1 MHSSKNFTQILGLFL
16 ILLLCRCTTTKQVQF
31 NILQTNDVYEI
42 SPLENGKVGGMARV
56 AQLKK
61 ELSEA
66 NPNIISIMAGDFF
79 NPSIYGSLKFEGE
92 RIRGRQM
99 VETMNVAGIDLV
111 TFGNHEFDL
120 KEADFLKRVNEST
133 FDWIIAN
140 AVYVKDGNQSP
151 FSRNGQEIPAYQI
164 KTYQNEAGKS
174 VKVGF
179 IGICIN
185 SNEPNYVS
193 FSDPIESFK
202 KVYEQIKNEVDVVVG
217 LTHQSIEED
226 KALAAAFP
234 EIHMILGGHEHNNML
249 VKVDNVQITKAD
261 ANAKTA
267 YIHQIK
273 YNTVTKKVKVKS
285 TLKKI
290 NEQVANEPNTQKIV
304 DKWANIAVKSLKESG
319 IDPEV
324 VLTTLKEPLDARE
337 EVIRNKPTRIS
348 SLIAKSISAAYPEA
362 QGSVLN
368 TGSIRVD
375 DVLTGQITEYD
386 IARTLPFGGA
396 IILVEMKG
404 SLLLKLLETGRTANV
419 GTGGFLALDQ
429 ITFDTSSKQGTIQG
443 QAIKPET
450 NYKIAMPSF
459 LISGNESNLDYFTK
473 DNPEIIKITEPD
485 ENSKRTQTDI
495 RLTLIDYLKNNP
507 IE

>member
-1 MHSSKNFTQILGLFL
+1 MYFPKGFTQIIGLSL
-16 ILLLCRCTTTKQVQF
+16 ILLLCRCNTTKQVQF

-42 SPLENGKVGGMARV
+42 SPLEGGKVGGMARV

-61 ELSEA
+61 ELSET
-66 NPNIISIMAGDFF
+66 NPNIISVMAGDFL

-99 VETMNVAGIDLV
+99 VEVMNVAGIDLV

-120 KEADFLKRVNEST
+120 KEPDFLKRVNEST
-133 FDWIIAN
+133 FDWVIAN
-140 AVYVKDGNQSP
+140 AVYVKDGRQSTFP
-151 FSRNGQEIPAYQI
+151 KNGQEIPAYQI

-179 IGICIN
+179 IGICLD
-185 SNEPNYVS
+185 SNEPDYVS
-193 FSDPIESFK
+193 FSDPIKSFK
-202 KVYEQIKNEVDVVVG
+202 KVYDQIKDEVDVVVG
-217 LTHQSIEED
+217 LTHQSIVED

-234 EIHMILGGHEHNNML
+234 EIHMILGGHEHSNTL
-249 VKVDNVQITKAD
+249 EKVGEVQISKAD

-267 YIHQIK
+267 YVHQVK
-273 YNTVTKKVKVKS
+273 YNTVTKSVKVKS

-290 NEQVANEPNTQKIV
+290 DEQVSNEPKTQEV
-304 DKWANIAVKSLKESG
+304 VEKWANIAVKALKEAG

-324 VLTTLKEPLDARE
+324 VIATLKEPLDARE
-337 EVIRNKPTRIS
+337 EVIRNQPTQIS
-348 SLIAKSISAAYPEA
+348 SIIAKAMSAAYPVA
-362 QGSVLN
+362 HGAVLN

-396 IILVEMKG
+396 VILVEMKG
-404 SLLLKLLETGRTANV
+404 SLLLKLIETGRVANV

-450 NYKIAMPSF
+450 NYKIALPSF

-473 DNPEIIKITEPD
+473 NNPDIIKVTEPD
-485 ENSKRTQTDI
+485 ENSKGVQTDI

-507 IE
+507 ID